1 MSLVTCEAICSAAGT
16 CVFMPSGDCF
26 TAPADEL
33 PVVLLRNTKR
43 WLCRRVSGLFKPYPA
58 ETEIDFREL
67 TEHSLDV
74 TSVVRIRKGQPQTLY
89 TSSAAVEVLGW
100 TVEELGTMPHWAIY
114 PPESIATIEAD
125 IQKLKNGA
133 TSSMVLI
140 EAVRKDGRSVWL
152 ENKARVLRAD
162 PDGEMLVML
171 SMRDVT
177 RRKQL
182 EDQLSKMALMDGLTG
197 VANRWSFDETLERE
211 WKRMCLTGQPLSLIL
226 VDVDC
231 FKDFNDTYGH
241 LMGDACLRSV
251 AKVACEVARRPEDLV
266 ARYGGDELTVVLPA
280 TPMADAEEIAGAIC
294 ECVVGLKIRHQSN
307 IERGGVVTVS
317 CGVSTGTFRDPEAA
331 TCEDLLLAADSA
343 LYKVKQRGRNGVA
356 TSRLPSTSGQV
367 LVRRNMKEMMP
378 TR

>member
-1 MSLVTCEAICSAAGT
+1 
-16 CVFMPSGDCF
+16 MPSGDCF